1 MGAYVILR
9 GLRSCRGYFPPPP
22 PGSTPP
28 PPARNESAAYQLRL
42 PAPVSRAI
50 AQSRESR
57 CVGAVWAVNKP
68 GRDARRLDHG
78 NRPRQKQR
86 TRRRGTADR
95 GVSAV
100 RGGPWPDDRA
110 ERTTRNPPRTGGP
123 VPSRVRHAPRPGRRG
138 HKVHNCQLPAPVPR
152 SLPRRGS
159 ARRSLRRS
167 PRARAHGQPEPL
179 SLGVRC
185 ACDLK
190 HFLVLFLGHLN
201 SQTSS
206 KYCLRDGEA
215 HHAARHYP
223 ARHRPDLAR
232 IHRRCR
238 VARSNGRS
246 GADVPLC

>member
-28 PPARNESAAYQLRL
+28 PPARNESAARTRL
-42 PAPVSRAI
+42 AACRIRNPNAAI
-50 AQSRESR
+50 APGYP

-78 NRPRQKQR
+78 KSKE
-86 TRRRGTADR
+86 RGGAGPPT

-100 RGGPWPDDRA
+100 RGGPWP
-110 ERTTRNPPRTGGP
+110 RTCRTHDAKPTGAVPRPPRP
-123 VPSRVRHAPRPGRRG
+123 APWPRG

-152 SLPRRGS
+152 SLPRRDS
-159 ARRSLRRS
+159 ARRS

-185 ACDLK
+185 PL
-190 HFLVLFLGHLN
+190 
-201 SQTSS
+201 
-206 KYCLRDGEA
+206 
-215 HHAARHYP
+215 AAR
-223 ARHRPDLAR
+223 AT
-232 IHRRCR
+232 
-238 VARSNGRS
+238 S
-246 GADVPLC
+246 